1 MKGWQNLKRLTISSV
16 EDSQILAWLSV
27 VNRLPTLQKL
37 TLLKCSLF
45 DRSFKDDGKLNRTLV
60 PNLSLTFDRT
70 SCSERKIREG
80 QVNWIRFLL
89 GSECLRFLHVKRPHP
104 TLERDVLFPASL
116 DLERVEIEESLT
128 DLAFRS
134 QMIKK
139 YPKVAFV

>member
-1 MKGWQNLKRLTISSV
+1 MLALVVRYGRLVLGPSASISKKKTLGK
-16 EDSQILAWLSV
+16 ILAY
-27 VNRLPTLQKL
+27 P
-37 TLLKCSLF
+37 LLKCSLF
-45 DRSFKDDGKLNRTLV
+45 DRSFKDDGKLNRILV